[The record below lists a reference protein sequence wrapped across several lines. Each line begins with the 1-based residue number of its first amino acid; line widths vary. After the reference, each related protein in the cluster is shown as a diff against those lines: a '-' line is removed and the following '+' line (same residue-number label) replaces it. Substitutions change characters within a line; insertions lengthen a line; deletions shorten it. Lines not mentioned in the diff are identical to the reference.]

1 MKKFQKERLVNLY
14 WLFLIIASYGDI
26 FGVLC
31 MNLYIQKKTIGR
43 KTLVVGTFGFGF
55 LFLSMAMRG
64 IPLGTA
70 YAVWT
75 GLGAAGAVLMGIFFF
90 NESASWKR
98 IAFLFCIIAGAV
110 GLKILE

>member
-1 MKKFQKERLVNLY
+1 MAWIFLV
-14 WLFLIIASYGDI
+14 IASLGEI
-26 FGVLC
+26 FGVMC
-31 MNLYIQKKTIGR
+31 INLYVQR
-43 KTLVVGTFGFGF
+43 KTFFWLSMIVVSMGFGF

-75 GLGAAGAVLMGIFFF
+75 GLGAAGAVLIGITFFR
-90 NESASWKR
+90 ESAGWKR
-98 IAFLFCIIAGAV
+98 LLFLTLIIAGAV